1 MLLYRLCNDRLIF
14 PKITSVFVSVS
25 YQGVCSRKQ
34 PGNCVSVPNLLV
46 HNVRLAQAFQII
58 PSAFGR
64 CWKMVA
70 FPVGESKR
78 EYIILKLMYASDVA
92 VKLSLQ
98 PRPNINFH
106 FHLKV
111 VFFLLNCCHGWC
123 FIPLMKCSL
132 WPLFL
137 KYQPH
142 SQLARWHL
150 EQADLNLGEVDQ
162 WTQPGSFWDHLVI
175 LTCLDKTRH
184 QSQTCT

>member
-1 MLLYRLCNDRLIF
+1 MLLYRLRNDRLIF
-14 PKITSVFVSVS
+14 PKITSVFVSVR

-46 HNVRLAQAFQII
+46 HNVRWAQAFQII

-78 EYIILKLMYASDVA
+78 EYIILRLIYASDVA

-142 SQLARWHL
+142 SHCEDMAFRTGRFKSWWSWPVNSARVL
-150 EQADLNLGEVDQ
+150 LGSPGYFDLFRQN
-162 WTQPGSFWDHLVI
+162 
-175 LTCLDKTRH
+175 
-184 QSQTCT
+184 